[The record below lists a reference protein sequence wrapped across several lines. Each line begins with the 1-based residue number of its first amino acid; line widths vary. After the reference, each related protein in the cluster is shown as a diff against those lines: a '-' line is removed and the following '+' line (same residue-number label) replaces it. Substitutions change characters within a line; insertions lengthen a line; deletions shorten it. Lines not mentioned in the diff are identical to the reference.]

1 MPSKLIEDIKYQQLF
16 DSETVTTAATLYNGT
31 TGAVTG
37 ESIDTQD
44 YEDINIL
51 INAGAFS
58 GDGTLDAILVES
70 DTDLPSGATAVDNA
84 EFTQLTTARD
94 SALYSG
100 SILAEIVKRYVWVRT
115 VKAGTGN
122 APIGIIAVLKP
133 KVRPVSQD
141 VTPDFD
147 LDTE

>member
-1 MPSKLIEDIKYQQLF
+1 MPSKLIEDIKYQQLY
-16 DSETVTTAATLYNGT
+16 DSETITTTATLYNGT
-31 TGAVTG
+31 SGSVTG

-70 DTDLPSGATAVDNA
+70 DTDLPSGATAVTDGD
-84 EFTQLTTARD
+84 FTQLTTSRD
-94 SALYSG
+94 SALYTG
-100 SILAEIVKRYVWVRT
+100 EILAELVKRYLWVRT
-115 VKAGTGN
+115 VKGGSGN
-122 APIGIIAVLKP
+122 AAIGIVAVLKP
-133 KVRPVSQD
+133 KVRPVTQD

-147 LDTE
+147 IDSE